1 MQASRS
7 SLHAAPIT
15 FESKFI
21 YENTDENEVENE
33 GVSHLSRGEWKQIR
47 KIELCILVITKKRYS

>member
-1 MQASRS
+1 VQVSRS

-15 FESKFI
+15 IESKFI
-21 YENTDENEVENE
+21 YENADENEVENE